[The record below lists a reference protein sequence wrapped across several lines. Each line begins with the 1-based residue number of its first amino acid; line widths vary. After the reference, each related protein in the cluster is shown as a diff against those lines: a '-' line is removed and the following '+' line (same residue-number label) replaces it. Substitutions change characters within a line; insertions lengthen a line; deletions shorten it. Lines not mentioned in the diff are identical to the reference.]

1 MPRLGLGAILLASV
15 VAVHGSAAQSNDAA
29 EVEDFREPIVM
40 DATIGYYFST
50 GKYGGSERTDISF
63 VPLTVGARYDA
74 WSLRLTVPW
83 IRVDG
88 VSDLTED
95 GSPPIVDG
103 SVITGE
109 GSGLGDVTL
118 RGVYTIFP
126 IRPWMPFVD
135 LGARIKFPTA
145 DEDRGLGTGKFDY
158 ELQIEIARVF
168 GRFTPFANVGYRFV
182 GDPATFDL
190 HNTWLASAGGVWRL
204 RERINTGL
212 FLYYQQSSSISAQDQ
227 LDLMPYI
234 DWAITPIWSAS
245 SYVTAG
251 LQTGSPDFGIGLQL
265 TYRAQY

>member
-1 MPRLGLGAILLASV
+1 MLIALVTVQSA
-15 VAVHGSAAQSNDAA
+15 AAQSDEVA
-29 EVEDFREPIVM
+29 EAEDFREPIVL
-40 DATIGYYFST
+40 DATIGYHFST

-74 WSLRLTVPW
+74 WSVRLTIPW
-83 IRVDG
+83 ISVNGAPD
-88 VSDLTED
+88 VTED
-95 GSPPIVDG
+95 GTPPIVDG

-126 IRPWMPFVD
+126 LRPWMPFVD

-145 DEDRGLGTGKFDY
+145 DADRGLGTGKFDY
-158 ELQIEIARVF
+158 ELQIEFARVF
-168 GRFTPFANVGYRFV
+168 GRFTPFANAGYRFV

-190 HNTWLASAGGVWRL
+190 DNSWLASAGGVWRL
-204 RERINTGL
+204 TERVNTGL
-212 FLYYQQSSSISAQDQ
+212 FLYFQQSSSVSAHDQ
-227 LDLMPYI
+227 LDLMPYL
-234 DWAITPIWSAS
+234 DWAITPIWAAS
-245 SYVTAG
+245 TYVTAG